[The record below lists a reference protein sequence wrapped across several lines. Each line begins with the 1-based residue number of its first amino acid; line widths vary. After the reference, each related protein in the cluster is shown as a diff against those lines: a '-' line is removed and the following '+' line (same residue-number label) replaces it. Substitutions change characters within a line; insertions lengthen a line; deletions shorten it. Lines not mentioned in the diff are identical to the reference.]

1 MLLASVRSV
10 SVLLMMEGFSKEVRL
25 ALSDDGLMMTCGDA
39 GRRRQFEV
47 QVQYNAVGR

>member
-1 MLLASVRSV
+1 
-10 SVLLMMEGFSKEVRL
+10 MMEGFSKEVRL
-25 ALSDDGLMMTCGDA
+25 ALSDDGLMMMTCGDA